1 MPSNAVRVCDLCH
14 SPPDAAVR
22 LCASSKPAPSGRRDM
37 QQSLASWAIAFYLR
51 SYQRKARPDMSDGSE
66 AALRPPGEARAAR
79 SAKLAREGR
88 TGGGRPPK
96 RRSFPD
102 PENTYMKSAILL
114 APQSARSGGESA
126 ECAGEGS
133 LAALPYVRERPAR
146 VDFRAENPPQGLET
160 IDSAPGN
167 PASPELL
174 ARSYGLREPEGER
187 ARPEARSEPVR
198 ARRAVDGRPE
208 NPPQGLEN
216 IDSAPGNPASHELL
230 ARGYGLR
237 EPEGKR
243 AQPEAWSEPI
253 RARRAVDVRPE
264 NPPQGLE
271 TIDFAPG
278 NPASPPA
285 LGRGCGLREPE
296 GERTQPNSRRKRV
309 GARGAVDSRPQ
320 NPPQGFE
327 NIDTAPGNRSPKR
340 RRLQ

>member
-160 IDSAPGN
+160 IDSRARKSRQPRTPG
-167 PASPELL
+167 PQLWAARAGGR
-174 ARSYGLREPEGER
+174 ARSARSPVRTCPRSARGRRSPGKPA
-187 ARPEARSEPVR
+187 ARP
-198 ARRAVDGRPE
+198 
-208 NPPQGLEN
+208 
-216 IDSAPGNPASHELL
+216 
-230 ARGYGLR
+230 
-237 EPEGKR
+237 
-243 AQPEAWSEPI
+243 
-253 RARRAVDVRPE
+253 
-264 NPPQGLE
+264 
-271 TIDFAPG
+271 
-278 NPASPPA
+278 
-285 LGRGCGLREPE
+285 
-296 GERTQPNSRRKRV
+296 
-309 GARGAVDSRPQ
+309 
-320 NPPQGFE
+320 
-327 NIDTAPGNRSPKR
+327 
-340 RRLQ
+340 